1 MAHADFIIQN
11 ARVFTANPAQ
21 PQAEAVA
28 VRSNRIVF
36 VGRTADSE
44 SLAGPAT
51 RRIDGQGST
60 LLPGFIDSHFH
71 LRLGSLKLGDIDL
84 GSVSSLAELA
94 GAVHKFVAAHPRQS
108 WFKGQG
114 LRYSALP
121 GQTLTRH
128 QLDDIVA
135 DRPLLL
141 TSYDGHT
148 AWANTMAL
156 RQAGILHNP
165 PTVGPNSL
173 IRCEPDGSAA
183 GELVEPDAFN
193 LVDACL
199 PAPDAARQR
208 ELLKQGLARA
218 AAFGLTSVH
227 NMDGDAEQMAVYTEM
242 EAAGELTLRIYVPYH
257 VTPTTPLDALAE
269 AAQMRQNSTPLV
281 RGGAV
286 KFFMDGVIETY
297 TGLLIDD
304 YAGRPGDTGGA
315 LFAAE
320 HFTQFA
326 TQADRLGLQIFVH
339 AVGDGAVRRALDGF
353 EAARRTN
360 GHRDSRHRVEHIE
373 LIHPGDLPRFAQLG
387 VIASMQP
394 AHAPLNAID
403 PDPWPQ
409 RVGPERWAC
418 SFAWQTLRLAG
429 ARLAL
434 GSDWPVASANPFE
447 GLYYALNRQPWQPG
461 LPDQRQS
468 LAEALTSY
476 TADAAFAEFK
486 EQEKGQLRPGLLADL
501 VLLSHNIFA
510 VPPAE
515 LRQVQPVLT
524 VSDGRIVFEA

>member
-1 MAHADFIIQN
+1 
-11 ARVFTANPAQ
+11 
-21 PQAEAVA
+21 
-28 VRSNRIVF
+28 
-36 VGRTADSE
+36 
-44 SLAGPAT
+44 
-51 RRIDGQGST
+51 
-60 LLPGFIDSHFH
+60 
-71 LRLGSLKLGDIDL
+71 
-84 GSVSSLAELA
+84 
-94 GAVHKFVAAHPRQS
+94 
-108 WFKGQG
+108 
-114 LRYSALP
+114 
-121 GQTLTRH
+121 
-128 QLDDIVA
+128 
-135 DRPLLL
+135 
-141 TSYDGHT
+141 
-148 AWANTMAL
+148 
-156 RQAGILHNP
+156 
-165 PTVGPNSL
+165 
-173 IRCEPDGSAA
+173 
-183 GELVEPDAFN
+183 
-193 LVDACL
+193 
-199 PAPDAARQR
+199 
-208 ELLKQGLARA
+208 
-218 AAFGLTSVH
+218 
-227 NMDGDAEQMAVYTEM
+227 
-242 EAAGELTLRIYVPYH
+242 
-257 VTPTTPLDALAE
+257 
-269 AAQMRQNSTPLV
+269 
-281 RGGAV
+281 
-286 KFFMDGVIETY
+286 MDGVIETY